1 MQVLMIMAVNVCLIL
16 FFNIFKD
23 GKIINLRR
31 GAKKPSC
38 EKCGCNFLITTKW
51 PKNSEPVPFWCIV
64 SVLPS
69 LILVFATVYRAL
81 SVQPQSQPSW
91 TSLLSRFVLFSPF
104 LGSKQKQTKSSLFST
119 FHNSPLSNQTFPKP
133 SRCQTLPQAKRLLF
147 QPVCLQLAQAS
158 TIKRSN

>member
-38 EKCGCNFLITTKW
+38 EKCGCNFLTTTKW

-91 TSLLSRFVLFSPF
+91 TFLLSRFVLFSPF
-104 LGSKQKQTKSSLFST
+104 LGSKQKQQKAVFSQLFTTFPFPTKPFL
-119 FHNSPLSNQTFPKP
+119 SPAAAKRCPRPSGCSSNQ
-133 SRCQTLPQAKRLLF
+133 SAC
-147 QPVCLQLAQAS
+147 
-158 TIKRSN
+158 N